1 MNIIQNVSL
10 KLFSTMRL
18 GGTALY
24 ECEVQN
30 EQDLLDALDF
40 AKNKNIPFKIIGLGS
55 NIIWNDSGFNGLLIV
70 NKLLGFNILD
80 DGVTVSIG
88 AGTNWDYAVEQ
99 TVLKGL
105 SGFESLSAIPGT
117 VGATPVQNVGAYGSE
132 VKDTIVSVRCY
143 DTLQNKFVE
152 LSNKDCEFGYRTSRF
167 KTTDIGRFIITSITF
182 KLSLD
187 NPKPPFYE
195 SLQSYLD
202 TNNIVEY
209 TAQNIRKA
217 VIDIRSK
224 KMPDSNLVANNG
236 SFFSNPIISKQQ
248 LNVLLHNFKDIK
260 YWDLGD
266 DNIKISAAWLIEQS
280 GFKDFHDP
288 KTGMAT
294 WANQSLVLVNE
305 SAVNTSQ
312 LLEFKQNIVN
322 ADQDK
327 FNITL
332 EQEPELVA

>member
-1 MNIIQNVSL
+1 MKILQNVSL

-30 EQDLLDALDF
+30 EQDLLEALDF

-80 DGVTVSIG
+80 DGVTVRIG

-143 DTLQNKFVE
+143 DTQQNKFVG

-167 KTTDIGRFIITSITF
+167 KTTDSGRFIITSITF

-202 TNNIVEY
+202 DNNIIEY
-209 TAQNIRKA
+209 TALNIRKA

-248 LNVLLHNFKDIK
+248 FNVLLLDFKDIK
-260 YWDLGD
+260 YWDIGD

-280 GFKDFHDP
+280 GFKNFHDP

-305 SAVNTSQ
+305 SAINTSQ

-322 ADQDK
+322 AVQDK

-332 EQEPELVA
+332 EQEPELVS